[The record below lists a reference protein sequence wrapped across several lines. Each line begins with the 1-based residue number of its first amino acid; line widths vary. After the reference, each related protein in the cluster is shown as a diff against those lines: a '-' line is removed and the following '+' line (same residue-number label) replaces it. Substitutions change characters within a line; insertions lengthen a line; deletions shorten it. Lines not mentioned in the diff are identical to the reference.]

1 MNDHSMCNY
10 FSYQR
15 TCQWLGLFLVF
26 IFPAHGAS
34 LPLFKKTEE
43 LFEQKIPLFVLDKNS
58 NITLSQL
65 NIQWNPQIETT
76 SETINF
82 RFDGAMSPETTQSLS
97 QQLWPA
103 TLASAILWQ
112 QPWQNADWVLSELSG
127 AIDSESCA
135 SLSLGLLATA
145 CGIDYPQDTLLLAT
159 LLPDQ
164 SLGPVQNVESRMELA
179 VNTGIKKIILSD
191 NQHLDRTHPNKLLD
205 TAAKAKTL
213 KLKVFYAQNLA
224 EAAEIALDHS
234 LPSATWNTTPC
245 RYSNSTFSFLAQ
257 RCQNQINELLR
268 TKNLWPSTQALQQLS
283 PWEQA
288 IWQRALSLFEQ
299 GSQAYQAGQ
308 VYAAYRL
315 LIDASSEIA
324 ATQAFKT
331 NLNSA
336 QLKSFVTQTSSLL
349 DDVIQKTQDKEWDK
363 NDLSLS
369 LFLSERNDWLLTLQ
383 TKLEGPL
390 AIARQAWHSQSDATE
405 DEKKRAA
412 ILLMSG
418 FYYVTYQT
426 QLRDIF
432 PVFQRNFK
440 KSDSSAFSHRA
451 TDWLNQLTPA
461 LLAKGESFTGQIKQ
475 RASQWQSSLIWDTR
489 LASQTTL
496 LQRIKRSW
504 EKKWETHQIPRALLA
519 NAGFTPGPAYRPPQP
534 QPTSAASFAF
544 NDVAQC
550 FLDINYFLETDLLK
564 EKYFYWNASLKLDS
578 LKWSLSNRLA
588 LEKMLQ
594 NAEITA
600 RQGMAAAQ
608 NVDIDTSPL
617 AMIYEYATV
626 LKMSPDDQDRMEA
639 LRQFWRCYWLGSLSQ
654 QLGYIP
660 QATIYSQESSSPPQ
674 EQPLPATEEISEG
687 TLEEATQ

>member
-1 MNDHSMCNY
+1 MNDHSMFNY

-15 TCQWLGLFLVF
+15 TCQWLGLFLTF
-26 IFPAHGAS
+26 IVSAHGKS
-34 LPLFKKTEE
+34 LPLFTKIEE
-43 LFEQKIPLFVLDKNS
+43 PFEQKISLFVSDKNAS
-58 NITLSQL
+58 VSLGQL
-65 NIQWNPQIETT
+65 NIQWNPQIETA

-82 RFDGAMSPETTQSLS
+82 RFDGAMPPETTQSLS
-97 QQLWPA
+97 KQLWPA
-103 TLASAILWQ
+103 TLASAILWHQ
-112 QPWQNADWVLSELSG
+112 SWQNADWVLSELNG
-127 AIDSESCA
+127 TIDSESCA
-135 SLSLGLLATA
+135 ALALGLLATA
-145 CGIDYPQDTLLLAT
+145 SGVDYPQDTLVLAT

-164 SLGPVQNVESRMELA
+164 SLGSIQNVESHMELA
-179 VNTGIKKIILSD
+179 ANAGVKKIILSD
-191 NQHLDRTHPNKLLD
+191 NQRLDRTHPNKLLD

-213 KLKVFYAQNLA
+213 KLKIFYAQNLA

-234 LPSATWNTTPC
+234 LPSANWNNTPC
-245 RYSNSTFSFLAQ
+245 RYPNSSFSFLAQ

-288 IWQRALSLFEQ
+288 IWQRALLLFEQ

-315 LIDASSEIA
+315 LTDASSEIA
-324 ATQAFKT
+324 STQAFKT

-336 QLKSFVTQTSSLL
+336 QLKSFVTQTASLL
-349 DDVIQKTQDKEWDK
+349 DDITQKTQDKEWDK
-363 NDLSLS
+363 NDLSAG

-383 TKLEGPL
+383 SKLEGPL

-418 FYYVTYQT
+418 FYYVNYQT

-432 PVFQRNFK
+432 PFFQRNFK
-440 KSDSSAFSHRA
+440 KTDFSAFSHRA

-461 LLAKGESFTGQIKQ
+461 LLAQGESFTDQIKQ

-496 LQRIKRSW
+496 LQRIKRNW

-519 NAGFTPGPAYRPPQP
+519 KPGFTPGPAYHPPQP
-534 QPTSAASFAF
+534 SPPSSASFFF

-550 FLDINYFLETDLLK
+550 FLNINQLLETDLLK
-564 EKYFYWNASLKLDS
+564 EKYFYWNASLNLDS
-578 LKWSLSNRLA
+578 LKWSLNNRIA

-608 NVDIDTSPL
+608 NIDVDTSPL

-626 LKMSPDDQDRMEA
+626 LKMSSDDQDRMEA
-639 LRQFWRCYWLGSLSQ
+639 LRQFWR
-654 QLGYIP
+654 
-660 QATIYSQESSSPPQ
+660 
-674 EQPLPATEEISEG
+674 
-687 TLEEATQ
+687 